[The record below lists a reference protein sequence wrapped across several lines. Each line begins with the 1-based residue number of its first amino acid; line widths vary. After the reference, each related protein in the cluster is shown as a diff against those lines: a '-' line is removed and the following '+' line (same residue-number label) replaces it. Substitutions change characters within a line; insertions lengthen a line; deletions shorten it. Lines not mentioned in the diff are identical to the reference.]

1 MPRKQ
6 LDVITK
12 PNADQFTEEFYKN
25 FNTYWDILDRSE
37 PYLDGRSPR
46 TYWDECRARFN
57 LLSNFNKSY
66 KDWHSTYDTGL
77 PRNKTL
83 ALFAHSVGQ
92 NFQPSIVAQNRH
104 QMIDKN
110 VSMFAKDIVEQSLD
124 KEKWDTKRFWQQLT
138 TFVEGTSI
146 MEECYGVFR
155 QKSKN
160 IVELDHDTGEAK
172 VEEIESEA
180 FRGAYF
186 QLVPNDHF
194 LTPNP
199 YIRNPDDQDEIYI
212 YYRFSKARFDSMFG
226 RYANASKVVPGLITG
241 WSESSTMFER
251 YQDLTNITENEV
263 MVIKRFRKSDDTLTI
278 YANGIRL
285 TKEGNP
291 IPRPVSEKKPK
302 RYPFVIE
309 MAEPIDNDF
318 MYGKATVERLA
329 KVADDINILWRI
341 MIDREVLKNV
351 PPIETTNEAL
361 LNEDLVVPGNII
373 HKARE
378 QDTTQAIPGL
388 FTAMDQGLPN
398 LIQMLEREA
407 DNDTLSQLQSGQ
419 SPSGGQPTA
428 TQTLAMAK
436 NAQTMLNMFNE
447 LQRHSVAAMTELRL
461 ETLFWRLKIDKDYME
476 ELPLIT
482 VHEKVLS
489 SGKTGA
495 RSYALSRDLA
505 KAKEDD
511 KRELSRNM
519 FKLEEESKGTIE
531 YVALDADEI
540 MDLDFFVKVDAE
552 PAPRKNTDLEKMLAM
567 EKFSFYSQRPD
578 LFNLEPA
585 ATDVA
590 LVLGDDPDE
599 VVLKKSQNAELPP
612 AENPLAP
619 NLKALMGAPQST
631 PLANVAPVAS

>member
-1 MPRKQ
+1 MHKKR
-6 LDVITK
+6 LDAITK
-12 PNADQFTEEFYKN
+12 PTANQFTEEFYKN
-25 FNTYWDILDRSE
+25 FNTYWDILDREE
-37 PYLDGRSPR
+37 PYLDSRSPR
-46 TYWDECRARFN
+46 KYWDECRARFN

-104 QMIDKN
+104 QMVDKN
-110 VSMFAKDIVEQSLD
+110 VSMFAKDLVEQSLD
-124 KEKWDTKRFWQQLT
+124 KEKWDIKRFWQQLT

-146 MEECYGVFR
+146 MEECYGVFK

-160 IVELDHDTGEAK
+160 IVELDHETGEAK

-180 FRGAYF
+180 FRGAYL

-199 YIRNPDDQDEIYI
+199 YIRDPQDQDEIYV
-212 YYRFSKARFDSMFG
+212 YYRFSKARFDAMFG
-226 RYANASKVVPGLITG
+226 RYANASQVVPGLVTG
-241 WSESSTMFER
+241 WSESSTVFER
-251 YQDLTNITENEV
+251 YQDLTNITQNEV

-302 RYPFVIE
+302 KYPFVIE

-318 MYGKATVERLA
+318 MYGKAIVERLA
-329 KVADDINILWRI
+329 KVADDINVLWRI

-378 QDTTQAIPGL
+378 GDTTQVISGL

-398 LIQMLEREA
+398 LISMLEREA

-461 ETLFWRLKIDKDYME
+461 ETLFWRLKIDKDYLD

-482 VHEKVLS
+482 VHEKVLA

-495 RSYALSRDLA
+495 RSYALSRSLA
-505 KAKEDD
+505 KAKDEE

-519 FKLEEESKGTIE
+519 YKLEEESKGSIE

-540 MDLDFFVKVDAE
+540 MELDFYVKVDAE

-599 VVLKKSQNAELPP
+599 VVLKKGQNAELPP
-612 AENPLAP
+612 AVNPLSP
-619 NLKALMGAPQST
+619 SLKAMMGSPQSA
-631 PLANVAPVAS
+631 PLANVAPVAA

>member
-1 MPRKQ
+1 MPKNASK
-6 LDVITK
+6 K
-12 PNADQFTEEFYKN
+12 PEASKESQQFYEA
-25 FNTYWDILDRSE
+25 FNTYWSILDRPE
-37 PYLDGRSPR
+37 PYLDNKSPR
-46 TYWDECRARFN
+46 QYWDECRARFN
-57 LLSNFNKSY
+57 LLSSFNKSY

-104 QMIDKN
+104 QMIDKTL
-110 VSMFAKDIVEQSLD
+110 SMFAKDIVDQSLD
-124 KEKWDTKRFWQQLT
+124 KEKWDVKRFWQQLT

-146 MEECYGVFR
+146 MEECYGAFK

-160 IVELDHDTGEAK
+160 IIDIDHETGEAK
-172 VEEIESEA
+172 VEEVETEVY
-180 FRGAYF
+180 RGAYF
-186 QLVPNDHF
+186 HLLPNDHV
-194 LTPNP
+194 LVPNP
-199 YIRNPDDQDEIYI
+199 YIRDIQDQDEVFI
-212 YYRFSKARFDSMFG
+212 YYRLSSDKFKSIFG
-226 RYANASKVVPGLITG
+226 RYPNADKVQPGLVTG
-241 WSESSTMFER
+241 WQEESSIFDR
-251 YQDLTNITENEV
+251 YQDITKLTENEV

-278 YANGIRL
+278 YANGQCL
-285 TKEGNP
+285 TRANNP
-291 IPRPVSEKKPK
+291 IPRPVSETRAK
-302 RYPFVIE
+302 RYPLIFE

-318 MYGKATVERLA
+318 LYGKSIVDRLA
-329 KVADDINILWRI
+329 KVADDLNTLWRI

-361 LNEDLVVPGNII
+361 LNEDLVIPGNVI

-378 QDTTQAIPGL
+378 QDTTQVVPGL
-388 FTAMDQGLPN
+388 FAAMDQGLPN

-407 DNDTLSQLQSGQ
+407 DNDSLSQLQSGQ

-447 LQRHSVAAMTELRL
+447 LQRHSVAAMTEMRL
-461 ETLFWRLKIDKDYME
+461 DTLFWRIKIDKDYKE

-482 VHEKVLS
+482 VHDKVLT
-489 SGKTGA
+489 SGKTGS
-495 RSYALSRDLA
+495 RSYALTKGLKDA
-505 KAKEDD
+505 DEKE
-511 KRELSRNM
+511 KMSLSKKM
-519 FKLEEESKGTIE
+519 YKLEEEMKGVIE
-531 YVALDADEI
+531 YAAIDVDEALDFDYY
-540 MDLDFFVKVDAE
+540 VKVDAE

-599 VVLKKSQNAELPP
+599 VVMKKGADQSLPP
-612 AENPLAP
+612 AENPLSP
-619 NLKALMGAPQST
+619 DLKALMGAPQNQ
-631 PLANVAPVAS
+631 PLANVAPMVS